1 MTNLWRGRRPGRPGR
16 IVRSK
21 RDELMASLKRPDW
34 PGRIARCVAVTLI
47 LVATGWSPARGQ
59 PEPSQ
64 VDDDLED
71 TVAIAVRIAG
81 QRDTEARAAQ
91 AAAQVAR
98 QEAAE
103 AQARAEAAT
112 ERAGALE
119 VRAGASEAERDAAR
133 AEAEAL
139 RAEAADKE
147 AAGAALA
154 RQAEAA
160 EDRARDAQARAAALE
175 QRLAQQERRFYA
187 VLAIGAALLLAVV
200 LTAWRFAKHRRVQLG
215 ESEAARRATDERLA
229 AAVLPAPFS
238 CLLEGSDEDGRSVVV
253 KVGAEQLGSPDGV
266 VVGRN
271 PSRAGIVLDHP
282 EASREHFR
290 LAATKGA
297 LSIVDL
303 HSTNGT
309 FVNGKEIPP
318 GAVTTLSSGDE
329 IRVGA
334 AIRLTLSIDHVAP

>member
-1 MTNLWRGRRPGRPGR
+1 MQGGKR
-16 IVRSK
+16 K

-34 PGRIARCVAVTLI
+34 PGRIARCVAATLV
-47 LVATGWSPARGQ
+47 LVAAGWSPARGQ
-59 PEPSQ
+59 PESSQ
-64 VDDDLED
+64 VADDLED

-91 AAAQVAR
+91 AAAEAAR
-98 QEAAE
+98 QEAGE
-103 AQARAEAAT
+103 AQARADAAT
-112 ERAGALE
+112 ERARALE
-119 VRAGASEAERDAAR
+119 AQASASEAERDMAR

-154 RQAEAA
+154 RQAEVA
-160 EDRARDAQARAAALE
+160 EDRARNAQARAAVLE
-175 QRLAQQERRFYA
+175 QRLVRQERRFYA
-187 VLAIGAALLLAVV
+187 TLAIGAVLLFAVI
-200 LTAWRFAKHRRVQLG
+200 LTAWRFARRRRIQLE

-229 AAVLPAPFS
+229 VAVVPGPFS
-238 CLLEGSDEDGRSVVV
+238 CLLEGSDEGGRSVVV

-271 PSRAGIVLDHP
+271 PARAGVVLDHP

-290 LAATKGA
+290 LAVTSEA

-318 GAVTTLSSGDE
+318 GAVTALSPGDE

-334 AIRLTLSIDHVAP
+334 AIRLTLSVDQVAR

>member
-1 MTNLWRGRRPGRPGR
+1 
-16 IVRSK
+16 
-21 RDELMASLKRPDW
+21 MASLTQPDW
-34 PGRIARCVAVTLI
+34 PGRIARGVAATVI
-47 LVATGWSPARGQ
+47 LLAAGWSPSQGQ
-59 PEPSQ
+59 PQSSQ
-64 VDDDLED
+64 VAGDLED

-81 QRDTEARAAQ
+81 ERDTEARAAQ
-91 AAAQVAR
+91 AAARAAR

-103 AQARAEAAT
+103 AQARADAAT
-112 ERAGALE
+112 ERARALE
-119 VRAGASEAERDAAR
+119 ARAGASAAERDAAR

-147 AAGAALA
+147 AARAALA

-160 EDRARDAQARAAALE
+160 EDQARDAQAEATALE
-175 QRLAQQERRFYA
+175 QRLARQERRFYA
-187 VLAIGAALLLAVV
+187 TLAVGAVLLLAVV
-200 LTAWRFAKHRRVQLG
+200 LTAWRFAKRRRVQLE
-215 ESEAARRATDERLA
+215 ESEAARRATNERLA
-229 AAVLPAPFS
+229 AAVVPAPFS
-238 CLLEGSDEDGRSVVV
+238 CLLEGGDEDGRSVVV

-271 PSRAGIVLDHP
+271 PAQAGIVLDHP

-290 LAATKGA
+290 LAATNGA

-309 FVNGKEIPP
+309 LVNGTEIEP
-318 GAVTTLSSGDE
+318 GVVTALSPGDE

-334 AIRLTLSIDHVAP
+334 AIRLTLSMDQVAQ

>member
-1 MTNLWRGRRPGRPGR
+1 MKSLKPPSRSGRR
-16 IVRSK
+16 
-21 RDELMASLKRPDW
+21 
-34 PGRIARCVAVTLI
+34 ARYVAAA
-47 LVATGWSPARGQ
+47 LVVVAAGWSPARAQ
-59 PEPSQ
+59 PESSQ
-64 VDDDLED
+64 VADELED

-81 QRDTEARAAQ
+81 ERDAEARAAQ
-91 AAAQVAR
+91 AAAQAAR
-98 QEAAE
+98 QEAGE
-103 AQARAEAAT
+103 AQARADAAT
-112 ERAGALE
+112 ERARTLE
-119 VRAGASEAERDAAR
+119 VQASASDAERDAAR

-154 RQAEAA
+154 RQAAAA

-187 VLAIGAALLLAVV
+187 TLAGGAVLLLAVV
-200 LTAWRFAKHRRVQLG
+200 LTARRFAKRRRAQLE
-215 ESEAARRATDERLA
+215 ESEAARQATDERLA
-229 AAVLPAPFS
+229 AAVVPAPFS
-238 CLLEGSDEDGRSVVV
+238 CLLEGSDEGGRSVVV
-253 KVGAEQLGSPDGV
+253 KVGAGQLGSPDGV

-271 PSRAGIVLDHP
+271 PAQAGVVLDHP

-290 LAATKGA
+290 LAATNGA

-309 FVNGKEIPP
+309 FVNGTEIPP
-318 GAVTTLSSGDE
+318 GAVTAISPGDE

-334 AIRLTLSIDHVAP
+334 AIRLTLSIEQVAR

>member
-1 MTNLWRGRRPGRPGR
+1 MVSPKRPGRPGR
-16 IVRSK
+16 IARSK

-34 PGRIARCVAVTLI
+34 PGRIARCVAATLV
-47 LVATGWSPARGQ
+47 LVAAGWSPAWGQ
-59 PEPSQ
+59 PESSQ
-64 VDDDLED
+64 VDDDLLRA
-71 TVAIAVRIAG
+71 VATAAAIAG

-91 AAAQVAR
+91 AAANAAR

-103 AQARAEAAT
+103 AQARADAAT
-112 ERAGALE
+112 ERARAME
-119 VRAGASEAERDAAR
+119 ARAGASEAERDAAR

-154 RQAEAA
+154 LQAEAA
-160 EDRARDAQARAAALE
+160 EDRARDAQARAGALE
-175 QRLAQQERRFYA
+175 QRLAREEQRFYA
-187 VLAIGAALLLAVV
+187 TLAIGAVLLLAVV
-200 LTAWRFAKHRRVQLG
+200 LTAWRLAKRRRVQLE

-229 AAVLPAPFS
+229 AAVVPAPFS
-238 CLLEGSDEDGRSVVV
+238 CLLEGGDEDGRAVVV

-290 LAATKGA
+290 LAATSDA

-309 FVNGKEIPP
+309 FVNGTEIPP
-318 GAVTTLSSGDE
+318 GAVTALSSGDE
-329 IRVGA
+329 IRIGA
-334 AIRLTLSIDHVAP
+334 AIRLTLSIDQVTP